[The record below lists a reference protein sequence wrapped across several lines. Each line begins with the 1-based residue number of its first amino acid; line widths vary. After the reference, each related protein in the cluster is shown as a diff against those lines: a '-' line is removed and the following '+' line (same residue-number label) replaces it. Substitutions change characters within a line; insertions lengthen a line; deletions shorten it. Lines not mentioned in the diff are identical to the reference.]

1 MPMLTHLAVR
11 ADCSFA
17 DSGSGSYVDAETYG
31 GGNESGSGS
40 WDEGCPGGD
49 ESLFAQAFT
58 IGALATSL
66 GVTVGNVAFGYVLTL
81 WGTKARAVIL
91 TLNSLV
97 TANFAGEVVLAGVT
111 MAEVGFS
118 PDVLNSVVKASS
130 TAAAMAA
137 AALKLEKASYVLQG

>member
-1 MPMLTHLAVR
+1 MLTQLDVC

-97 TANFAGEVVLAGVT
+97 TDRIPLSNQRVKYLQRVAKTGRMRNCGTKVT
-111 MAEVGFS
+111 EFFHELNAEV
-118 PDVLNSVVKASS
+118 K
-130 TAAAMAA
+130 TAP
-137 AALKLEKASYVLQG
+137 KWP

>member
-1 MPMLTHLAVR
+1 M
-11 ADCSFA
+11 
-17 DSGSGSYVDAETYG
+17 
-31 GGNESGSGS
+31 
-40 WDEGCPGGD
+40 
-49 ESLFAQAFT
+49 
-58 IGALATSL
+58 
-66 GVTVGNVAFGYVLTL
+66 
-81 WGTKARAVIL
+81 IL

>member
-1 MPMLTHLAVR
+1 MLTQLGVC
-11 ADCSFA
+11 ADCSLA
-17 DSGSGSYVDAETYG
+17 DSGSGSYVGAEAYG
-31 GGNESGSGS
+31 GRNESGSGS
-40 WDEGCPGGD
+40 WDEGPCPDGG
-49 ESLFAQAFT
+49 ESLFSQAFT